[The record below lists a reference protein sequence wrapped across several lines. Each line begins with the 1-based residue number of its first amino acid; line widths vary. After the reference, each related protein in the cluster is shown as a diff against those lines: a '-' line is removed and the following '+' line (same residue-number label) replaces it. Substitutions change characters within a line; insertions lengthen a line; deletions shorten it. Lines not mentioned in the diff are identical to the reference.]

1 MMINLLHEKEQ
12 ISAMG
17 FCYPYNE
24 FFKNR
29 REILA
34 VYLFGSCAG
43 GRNTHLSDIDL
54 AFLFFSDHKDRID
67 YNYLAELQVELIRF
81 SGCEDIDTVILNDRE
96 PVFLY
101 NVLTEGKL
109 LYYVDNEEFTEFLY
123 NSYRLYQD
131 FMPSYRFWEE
141 IYYGT

>member
-1 MMINLLHEKEQ
+1 MMINLSHETEQ
-12 ISAMG
+12 ISVMG
-17 FCYPYNE
+17 FSYPYNE

-29 REILA
+29 QEILA

-43 GRNTHLSDIDL
+43 GRNTPLSDIDL
-54 AFLFFSDHKDRID
+54 AFLFFRDHKDIID
-67 YNYLAELQVELIRF
+67 YNYLAELQVELIRL
-81 SGCEDIDTVILNDRE
+81 SGFEDIDTVILNDRD

-109 LYYVDNEEFTEFLY
+109 IYYVDNEEFTGFLY
-123 NSYRLYQD
+123 DSYRFYQD

-141 IYYGT
+141 IYYGK

>member
-1 MMINLLHEKEQ
+1 MINLSHEKEQ
-12 ISAMG
+12 TPAMG
-17 FCYPYNE
+17 FCYPHNE

-29 REILA
+29 QEILA
-34 VYLFGSCAG
+34 VYLFGSFAG
-43 GRNTHLSDIDL
+43 ERHTPLSDIDL
-54 AFLFFSDHKDRID
+54 GFLFFRDYKDRID

-81 SGCEDIDTVILNDRE
+81 SGFEDIDTVILNDRD

-123 NSYRLYQD
+123 DSYRLYQD

-141 IYYGT
+141 IYYGK

>member
-1 MMINLLHEKEQ
+1 MMINLSHETEQ

-17 FCYPYNE
+17 FSYPYNE

-29 REILA
+29 QEILA

-43 GRNTHLSDIDL
+43 GRNTPLSDIDL
-54 AFLFFSDHKDRID
+54 AFLFFRDHKDIID
-67 YNYLAELQVELIRF
+67 YNYLAELQVELIRL
-81 SGCEDIDTVILNDRE
+81 SGFEDIDTVILNDRD

-109 LYYVDNEEFTEFLY
+109 IYYVDNEEFTGFLY
-123 NSYRLYQD
+123 DSYRFYQD

-141 IYYGT
+141 IYYGK

>member
-1 MMINLLHEKEQ
+1 MINLSHETEQ
-12 ISAMG
+12 ISVMG
-17 FCYPYNE
+17 FSYPYNE

-29 REILA
+29 QEILA

-43 GRNTHLSDIDL
+43 GRNTPLSDIDL
-54 AFLFFSDHKDRID
+54 AFLFFRDHKDIID
-67 YNYLAELQVELIRF
+67 YNYLAELQVELIRL
-81 SGCEDIDTVILNDRE
+81 SGFEDIDTVILNDRD

-109 LYYVDNEEFTEFLY
+109 IYYVDNEEFTGFLY
-123 NSYRLYQD
+123 DSYRFYQD

-141 IYYGT
+141 IYYGK

>member
-1 MMINLLHEKEQ
+1 MINVLQEKEQ
-12 ISAMG
+12 TFASCP
-17 FCYPYNE
+17 FYFSNE

-29 REILA
+29 QEILA

-43 GRNTHLSDIDL
+43 GRNTPLSDIDL
-54 AFLFFSDHKDRID
+54 AFLFFRDHKDRID
-67 YNYLAELQVELIRF
+67 YNYLAELQLELIRI
-81 SGCEDIDTVILNDRE
+81 SGFEDIDTVILNDRE

-101 NVLTEGKL
+101 NVLTEGRL
-109 LYYVDNEEFTEFLY
+109 LYYIDNEEFTEFLY
-123 NSYRLYQD
+123 DSYRLYLD